1 MNHNEW
7 IRLFNEG
14 DRIVTALVTE
24 GYQVLK
30 VKGTLSWKIQNRSTE
45 RSRRSPKSKIPN
57 CYILTWFPAP
67 VGEWTL
73 LPKDFTAERD
83 CLKKCT
89 ERDRLMKIIQSS
101 LSPTPHT
108 LHPTPSLYRGTS
120 RSKEEQQRPW
130 AIAQLLPDAT
140 RCTIARFFNRQ
151 DACDHLRFLTQR
163 VPAAKFTMFFDPPDC

>member
-14 DRIVTALVTE
+14 DRIAMALVTE

-30 VKGTLSWKIQNRSTE
+30 VKGTLSWKILAS
-45 RSRRSPKSKIPN
+45 KSKISKG
-57 CYILTWFPAP
+57 YTLTWLPAP
-67 VGEWTL
+67 VAEWTL
-73 LPKDFTAERD
+73 LPKDFTAERH
-83 CLKKCT
+83 
-89 ERDRLMKIIQSS
+89 RLIQIIQSS
-101 LSPTPHT
+101 LSPK
-108 LHPTPSLYRGTS
+108 PSLYRGTG
-120 RSKEEQQRPW
+120 RYPEGYSKPW
-130 AIAQLLPDAT
+130 AIAQLLPNAT